1 MQISV
6 KPYHSGTVPN
16 LYIFLENRKQST
28 LYSEL
33 HMDLNYKNR
42 ILITC
47 ARGISPFLEDEIKR
61 LGFTVE
67 SSHSTGVVI
76 RGKFLDTYKLNLE
89 LRTAFNVLFLLK
101 EFRCVSP
108 ADLYSKAYQ
117 LQWDDII
124 PVNEYI
130 SVVSQVSNPKIKN
143 SMFANQKL
151 KDAIV
156 DRMLKKTGSR
166 PDSGP
171 DRRNIVINLYW
182 KDDKGWIYLNT
193 SGTKL
198 ADRGY
203 RKIPLEAPMQET
215 LASAI
220 LLAAGYTGTENLINP
235 MCGSGT
241 IAIEAALIALNKAPG
256 LLHSNYGFMH
266 LQGHDKKCWQ
276 DMRKEALSL
285 AGKKTDFKIIATDIS
300 EKAVNAAIK
309 NAKTAGVDHLIE
321 FNTCDFADT
330 DIPDGKGIV
339 ILNPEY
345 GARMGFA
352 EKLTSTYKGVGDFF
366 KQNCTGYTGYIFTGN
381 LPLSKKVGLQAKK
394 RIPFYNGDIECR
406 LLEYDIY

>member
-1 MQISV
+1 
-6 KPYHSGTVPN
+6 
-16 LYIFLENRKQST
+16 
-28 LYSEL
+28 
-33 HMDLNYKNR
+33 MDLNYTNN

-47 ARGISPFLEDEIKR
+47 ARGISPFLENEIR
-61 LGFTVE
+61 YLGFTVK
-67 SSHSTGVVI
+67 SSHDTGVVI
-76 RGKFLDTYKLNLE
+76 RSKFIDTYKLNLE

-108 ADLYSKAYQ
+108 DDLYNKTYQ
-117 LQWDDII
+117 LQWENII
-124 PVNEYI
+124 PENEYI

-143 SMFANQKL
+143 SMFSNQKL

-156 DRMLKKTGSR
+156 DRMLKKTGRR

-182 KDDKGWIYLNT
+182 KNDRAWIYLNT

-203 RKIPLEAPMQET
+203 RKIPLEAPLQET
-215 LASAI
+215 LASAVI
-220 LLAAGYTGTENLINP
+220 LAAGYTGSSHFINP

-241 IAIEAALIALNKAPG
+241 LAIEAALIAINKAPG
-256 LLHSNYGFMH
+256 LLRSNYGFRH
-266 LQGHDKKCWQ
+266 LMNFDNKYWQ

-285 AGKKTDFKIIATDIS
+285 AAKKTDFRIIATDIS
-300 EKAVNAAIK
+300 ENAINAAMK

-339 ILNPEY
+339 MLNPEY
-345 GARMGFA
+345 GDRMGSI
-352 EKLTSTYKGVGDFF
+352 EKLTSTYKRVGDFF
-366 KQNCTGYTGYIFTGN
+366 KQNCAGYTGYIFTGN
-381 LPLSKKVGLQAKK
+381 LPLSKKVGLQTKK
-394 RIPFYNGDIECR
+394 RTPFYNGDIECR
-406 LLEYDIY
+406 LLEYNIY